1 MPDFITSINFI
12 GDTSLPTAP
21 FHVTGT
27 LTSAAAATA
36 VNLLPA
42 ASVPAGRKVYV
53 TGFTAFV
60 NGATDWAT
68 TASVKIQDTHTT
80 PVDFITLTAS
90 ALDGSEV
97 HHIGSDSVTVE
108 AAVKSG
114 TGGTAA
120 KGLQVKGDANG
131 TGSDLIV
138 TVWGFIK

>member
-1 MPDFITSINFI
+1 MPDFIQSQALTDDSAL
-12 GDTSLPTAP
+12 SVQP
-21 FHVTGT
+21 FHVTAT

-42 ASVPAGRKVYV
+42 ASVRADKKVYV

-68 TASVKIQDTHTT
+68 TATVKIQDTHTT
-80 PVDFITLTAS
+80 PVDFITLDAT
-90 ALDGSEV
+90 ALDGNEI
-97 HHIGSDSVTVE
+97 HHLGSDSVTVE

-114 TGGTAA
+114 TGGTAD

-131 TGSDLIV
+131 TGSNLIV